1 MIRRLFAGAMLMMIL
16 IAALTGLGG
25 CSESRIVIGVSNG
38 YVGNNWRNQMLEDLL
53 AQFELYKEQGLVDEL
68 IVKNAGLDVDDQIE
82 QIRSL
87 IELDVDLL
95 MIDPNDEEK
104 LNGVIEEAYK
114 KGIPVIAFDQP
125 VSSPYAIN
133 VVIDQQLWGERLAE
147 WLCEELGGQGNIV
160 MIDGL
165 SGHPANENRLIGN
178 WRVLDK
184 YPGIR
189 VIAEENANWDQVD
202 AQKVMTE
209 LIHEYPKIDGVLTQ
223 DGMAQGVVK
232 AFIEAGLEIPP
243 MTGETFVGFLR
254 VWKELKD
261 NQGFETFAMNNP
273 PGISA
278 TALGIAVRICN
289 GCELKPLK
297 SNTYYYPVR
306 DILTND
312 NFEEYFEKHKDK
324 PGAYFVDEWLTEDEL
339 DLLFEAR
346 S

>member
-1 MIRRLFAGAMLMMIL
+1 
-16 IAALTGLGG
+16 
-25 CSESRIVIGVSNG
+25 
-38 YVGNNWRNQMLEDLL
+38 
-53 AQFELYKEQGLVDEL
+53 
-68 IVKNAGLDVDDQIE
+68 
-82 QIRSL
+82 
-87 IELDVDLL
+87 
-95 MIDPNDEEK
+95 
-104 LNGVIEEAYK
+104 
-114 KGIPVIAFDQP
+114 

-133 VVIDQQLWGERLAE
+133 VVIDQQLWGEKLAE

-178 WRVLDK
+178 RRVLDR
-184 YPGIR
+184 YPGIH

-202 AQKVMTE
+202 ARKVMTE
-209 LIHEYPKIDGVLTQ
+209 LIHEHPRIDGVLTQ

-232 AFIEAGLEIPP
+232 AFMEAGLDIPP

-261 NQGFETFAMNNP
+261 EQGFETFAMNNP
-273 PGISA
+273 PGIGA
-278 TALGIAVRICN
+278 TALGIAVRLCN
-289 GCELKPLK
+289 GYELKPLEN
-297 SNTYYYPVR
+297 NTYYYPVR

-312 NFEEYFEKHKDK
+312 NFEEYYEKHKDK

-339 DLLFEAR
+339 DQLFETR

>member
-1 MIRRLFAGAMLMMIL
+1 MIRRLIAVLLLAFMAASALMSM
-16 IAALTGLGG
+16 GG
-25 CSESRIVIGVSNG
+25 CSESKIVIGVSNG
-38 YVGNNWRNQMLEDLL
+38 YVGNNWRNQMLEGLQS
-53 AQFELYKEQGLVDEL
+53 QFEMYKAKELVDEL

-87 IELDVDLL
+87 IEMDVDLL
-95 MIDPNDEEK
+95 MIDPNDEDK
-104 LNGVIEEAYK
+104 LNGVIEEAHR

-147 WLCEELGGQGNIV
+147 WLCEELEGQGNIV

-165 SGHPANENRLIGN
+165 SGHPANQNRLIGN
-178 WRVLDK
+178 RRVLDK
-184 YPGIR
+184 YPGIH

-209 LIHEYPKIDGVLTQ
+209 LIHEYPSIDGVLTQ

-232 AFIEAGLEIPP
+232 AFIEAGLDIPP

-261 NQGFETFAMNNP
+261 DQGFETFAMNNP

-289 GCELKPLK
+289 GYELKPLEN
-297 SNTYYYPVR
+297 NTYYYPVR

-312 NFEEYFEKHKDK
+312 NFEEYYEKHKDK

>member
-1 MIRRLFAGAMLMMIL
+1 MIKRLIAGALL
-16 IAALTGLGG
+16 LLTVSAVLTGLNG
-25 CSESRIVIGVSNG
+25 CSERKIVIGVSNG
-38 YVGNNWRNQMLEDLL
+38 FVGNNWRNQMLEDLQS
-53 AQFELYKEQGLVDEL
+53 QFEQYKAEGLLDEL

-87 IELDVDLL
+87 VDMDVDLL
-95 MIDPNDEEK
+95 MIDPNDEDK
-104 LNGVIEEAYK
+104 LNAVIEEAHSK
-114 KGIPVIAFDQP
+114 NITVIAFDQP

-133 VVIDQQLWGERLAE
+133 VVIDQQLWGEKLAE
-147 WLCEELGGQGNIV
+147 WLCEELGGEGNIV

-165 SGHPANENRLIGN
+165 SGHPANQNRLIGN
-178 WRVLDK
+178 RRVLDN
-184 YPGIR
+184 YPDIH

-209 LIHEYPKIDGVLTQ
+209 LIHEYPNIDGVLTQ

-232 AFIEAGLEIPP
+232 AFIEAGLDIPP

-254 VWKELKD
+254 VWKQLKD
-261 NQGFETFAMNNP
+261 EQGFETFAMNNP

-278 TALGIAVRICN
+278 TALGIAVRMCN
-289 GCELKPLK
+289 GFELKPLEN
-297 SNTYYYPVR
+297 NTYYYPVR

-312 NFEEYFEKHKDK
+312 NFEEYYEKHKDK

-339 DLLFEAR
+339 DLLFKAR

>member
-1 MIRRLFAGAMLMMIL
+1 MIKRL
-16 IAALTGLGG
+16 IAGTLLLFTVAAMMMGFSG
-25 CSESRIVIGVSNG
+25 CSDNKIVIGVSNG
-38 YVGNNWRNQMLEDLL
+38 YVGNNWRNQMLEDLQS
-53 AQFELYKEQGLVDEL
+53 QFEQYKDEGLVDEL
-68 IVKNAGLDVDDQIE
+68 IIKNAGLDVDDQIE

-87 IELDVDLL
+87 IEMDVDLL
-95 MIDPNDEEK
+95 MIDPNDEDK
-104 LNGVIEEAYK
+104 LSDVIEEAHR

-165 SGHPANENRLIGN
+165 SGHPANVNRLIGN
-178 WRVLDK
+178 RSVLDK
-184 YPGIR
+184 YPGIH

-209 LIHEYPKIDGVLTQ
+209 LIHEYPNIDGVLTQ

-232 AFIEAGLEIPP
+232 AFVEAGLDIPP

-261 NQGFETFAMNNP
+261 EQGFETFAMNNP

-289 GCELKPLK
+289 GYELKPLEN
-297 SNTYYYPVR
+297 NTFYYPVR

-312 NFEEYFEKHKDK
+312 NFEEYYEKHKDK
-324 PGAYFVDEWLTEDEL
+324 PGAYFVDEWLTEEEL
-339 DLLFEAR
+339 DQLFEAR

>member
-1 MIRRLFAGAMLMMIL
+1 MIKRL
-16 IAALTGLGG
+16 IAGTLLLLTVAAMMMGFSG
-25 CSESRIVIGVSNG
+25 CSDNKIVIGVSNG
-38 YVGNNWRNQMLEDLL
+38 YVGNNWRNQMLEDLQS
-53 AQFELYKEQGLVDEL
+53 QFEQYKDEGLVDEL
-68 IVKNAGLDVDDQIE
+68 IIKNAGLDVDDQIE

-87 IELDVDLL
+87 IEMDVDLL
-95 MIDPNDEEK
+95 MIDPNDEDK
-104 LNGVIEEAYK
+104 LSDVIEEAHR

-165 SGHPANENRLIGN
+165 SGHPANVNRLIGN
-178 WRVLDK
+178 RSVLDK
-184 YPGIR
+184 YPGIH

-209 LIHEYPKIDGVLTQ
+209 LIHEYPNIDGVLTQ

-232 AFIEAGLEIPP
+232 AFVEAGLDIPP

-261 NQGFETFAMNNP
+261 EQGFETFAMNNP

-289 GCELKPLK
+289 GYELKPLEN
-297 SNTYYYPVR
+297 NTFYYPVR

-312 NFEEYFEKHKDK
+312 NFEEYYEKHKDK
-324 PGAYFVDEWLTEDEL
+324 PGAYFVDEWLTEEEL
-339 DLLFEAR
+339 DQLFEAR

>member
-1 MIRRLFAGAMLMMIL
+1 MIKRLITGLLAIL
-16 IAALTGLGG
+16 ITAASITGLGG
-25 CSESRIVIGVSNG
+25 CSDSKIVIGVSNG
-38 YVGNNWRNQMLEDLL
+38 YVGNNWRNQMLEDLQS
-53 AQFELYKEQGLVDEL
+53 QFDQYKASGLVDEL

-87 IELDVDLL
+87 IEMDVDLL
-95 MIDPNDEEK
+95 MIDPNDEDK
-104 LNGVIEEAYK
+104 LDGVIEEAHR
-114 KGIPVIAFDQP
+114 KGIPVISFDQP

-133 VVIDQQLWGERLAE
+133 VVIDQQLWGEKLAE
-147 WLCEELGGQGNIV
+147 WLCEELGGQGSIV

-178 WRVLDK
+178 RRVLEK

-209 LIHEYPKIDGVLTQ
+209 LIHEYPDVDGVLTQ

-232 AFIEAGLEIPP
+232 AFVEAGLDIPP

-261 NQGFETFAMNNP
+261 EQGFETFAMNNP

-289 GCELKPLK
+289 GYELRTLQD
-297 SNTYYYPVR
+297 NTYYYPVR

-312 NFEEYFEKHKDK
+312 NFEEYYEKHKDK
-324 PGAYFVDEWLTEDEL
+324 PGAYFVDEWLTEEEL